1 VSLNRFFAVQRR
13 LLGSGIDTMSLLM
26 KRSTD
31 VSVLMMILLILLLT
45 TAIFSLNAKGEVELQ
60 LK

>member
-1 VSLNRFFAVQRR
+1 
-13 LLGSGIDTMSLLM
+13 MSLLM